1 MGKIAVDSLEPG
13 MVLASDVHDRTG
25 RLLLGAGIELTPKHL
40 VIFRTW
46 GVEAADIEGVDEYAA
61 LSPLPPE
68 ISEETLRETEASL
81 APLFEASNPEH
92 PVMRELIRLAA
103 LRKIQ
108 HGAA

>member
-1 MGKIAVDSLEPG
+1 MGKILLDCLEAG
-13 MVLASDVHDRTG
+13 MVLAGDVHDRTG
-25 RLLLGAGIELTPKHL
+25 RLLLGAGVELTPKHL

-46 GVEAADIEGVDEYAA
+46 GVEAADIEGVDERDS

-68 ISEETLRETEASL
+68 MTQELLLDAEASL

-92 PVMRELIRLAA
+92 PAVRELLRLAA
-103 LRKIQ
+103 LRKVR